1 MKDENDIIYNS
12 YGLDTNIFKLLYE
25 QIAGSSLNTSAT
37 GAWYDGLLA
46 LALQIWTIYSVIA
59 FALSALFIFGIIY
72 AYIRIAEY
80 DEIEAEDLHDKEH
93 RWHELHHGHHGA
105 NNRWQSVQNHLASE
119 NPNDWKLAIIEADVL
134 LEKMLENA
142 GFVGATV
149 GEKLKSAATRS
160 FETLQDAWQAHR
172 VRNQIAH
179 GGADFVLTHKLA
191 KETLIQ
197 YERVFTEF
205 GVLGEEE
212 EGGHGGHH

>member
-1 MKDENDIIYNS
+1 MKDENDIVYNS

-25 QIAGSSLNTSAT
+25 QVFGSSLNTSAT
-37 GAWYDGLLA
+37 GMWYDGLLA
-46 LALQIWTIYSVIA
+46 LALQIWTMYSVIA

-72 AYIRIAEY
+72 AYLRIAQY
-80 DEIEAEDLHDKEH
+80 DEIESEDLHHKEH
-93 RWHELHHGHHGA
+93 LWHELHKGHA
-105 NNRWQSVQNHLASE
+105 QNNRWQSVQTNLASN

-134 LEKMLENA
+134 LERMLDDA
-142 GFVGATV
+142 GFTGATI

-160 FETLQDAWQAHR
+160 FDTLDDAWQAHR

-205 GVLGEEE
+205 GVLE
-212 EGGHGGHH
+212 EGGGHH